1 MCGSIEILLDNLQE
15 MLNNSKYQEDKI
27 LINKLLTEITSL
39 KENKRI
45 SKKELNDLEEQ
56 LSFLEEKYDYDYEL
70 TNVFINVYS
79 GKIEELKKEYIND
92 LRIIN
97 KMKKENKLNDLIVNM
112 NKTELISYHDKLLE
126 YLEFDFLKDD
136 IKELINLIEET
147 IKKS

>member
-15 MLNNSKYQEDKI
+15 MLNNSKYKEDKI

-45 SKKELNDLEEQ
+45 SKKELDDLEEQ

-79 GKIEELKKEYIND
+79 NKVDELKKEYISD
-92 LRIIN
+92 LRTIN
-97 KMKKENKLNDLIVNM
+97 KMKKENRLDDLIVNM
-112 NKTELISYHDKLLE
+112 NKTDLISYHDKLLE

>member
-79 GKIEELKKEYIND
+79 GKIEELKKKYIND

-112 NKTELISYHDKLLE
+112 NKAELISYHDKLLE

-147 IKKS
+147 IKKY

>member
-79 GKIEELKKEYIND
+79 GKLEELKKEYIND

-147 IKKS
+147 IKKY

>member
-1 MCGSIEILLDNLQE
+1 MCGSIEILLNNLQE

-70 TNVFINVYS
+70 TNIFINVYS
-79 GKIEELKKEYIND
+79 NKIDELKKEYMND
-92 LRIIN
+92 LRTIN

-112 NKTELISYHDKLLE
+112 NKADLISYHDKLLE

>member
-15 MLNNSKYQEDKI
+15 MLNNSKYQEDKK
-27 LINKLLTEITSL
+27 LINKLLTEINSL

-45 SKKELNDLEEQ
+45 SKKELDDLEEQ

-79 GKIEELKKEYIND
+79 NKVDELKKEYISD
-92 LRIIN
+92 LRTIN
-97 KMKKENKLNDLIVNM
+97 KMKKENRLDDLIVNM
-112 NKTELISYHDKLLE
+112 NKTDLISYHDKLLE

-136 IKELINLIEET
+136 IKELINLIEEK
-147 IKKS
+147 IN

>member
-45 SKKELNDLEEQ
+45 SKKVLNDLEEQ

-79 GKIEELKKEYIND
+79 NKIDELKKEYIND
-92 LRIIN
+92 LRTIN
-97 KMKKENKLNDLIVNM
+97 KIKKENKLDDLIVNM
-112 NKTELISYHDKLLE
+112 NKTELIYYHDKLLE

>member
-79 GKIEELKKEYIND
+79 GKIEELKKEYMND
-92 LRIIN
+92 LRTIN

-112 NKTELISYHDKLLE
+112 NKADLISYHDKLLE

>member
-92 LRIIN
+92 LRTIN

-147 IKKS
+147 IKKY

>member
-15 MLNNSKYQEDKI
+15 MLNNSKYKEDKI

-45 SKKELNDLEEQ
+45 SKKELDNLEEQ
-56 LSFLEEKYDYDYEL
+56 LSILEEKYDYDYEL

-79 GKIEELKKEYIND
+79 NKVDELKKEYISD
-92 LRIIN
+92 LRTIN
-97 KMKKENKLNDLIVNM
+97 KMKKENRLDDLIVNM
-112 NKTELISYHDKLLE
+112 NKTDLISYHDKLLE

-136 IKELINLIEET
+136 IKELINLIEEK
-147 IKKS
+147 IN

>member
-79 GKIEELKKEYIND
+79 GKIEELKKDYIND

-112 NKTELISYHDKLLE
+112 NKTELIYYHDKLLE

-147 IKKS
+147 IKKY

>member
-147 IKKS
+147 IKKY

>member
-1 MCGSIEILLDNLQE
+1 MCGSIEILLNNLQE

-27 LINKLLTEITSL
+27 LIDKLLTEINSL

-45 SKKELNDLEEQ
+45 SKKELDDLEEQ

-79 GKIEELKKEYIND
+79 NKIDELKKEYIND

-97 KMKKENKLNDLIVNM
+97 KMKKENKLDDLIVNM

-136 IKELINLIEET
+136 IKELINLIEEK
-147 IKKS
+147 IN

>member
-136 IKELINLIEET
+136 IKELINLI
-147 IKKS
+147 

>member
-92 LRIIN
+92 LIIIN

-147 IKKS
+147 IKKY

>member
-79 GKIEELKKEYIND
+79 DKIEELKKEYIND

-147 IKKS
+147 IKKY

>member
-15 MLNNSKYQEDKI
+15 MLNNSKYKEDKI

-45 SKKELNDLEEQ
+45 SKKELDELEEQ
-56 LSFLEEKYDYDYEL
+56 LSILEEKYDYDYEL

-79 GKIEELKKEYIND
+79 NKVDELKKEYISD
-92 LRIIN
+92 LRTIN
-97 KMKKENKLNDLIVNM
+97 KMKKENRLDDLIVNM
-112 NKTELISYHDKLLE
+112 NKTDLISYHDKLLE

-136 IKELINLIEET
+136 IKELINLIEEK
-147 IKKS
+147 IN

>member
-79 GKIEELKKEYIND
+79 NKVDELKKEYISD
-92 LRIIN
+92 LRTIN
-97 KMKKENKLNDLIVNM
+97 KMKKENRLDDLIVNM

-147 IKKS
+147 IKKY

>member
-112 NKTELISYHDKLLE
+112 NKTELIYYHDKLLE

-147 IKKS
+147 IKKY

>member
-15 MLNNSKYQEDKI
+15 MLNNSKYQEDKL

-147 IKKS
+147 IKKY

>member
-45 SKKELNDLEEQ
+45 SKKELNDLEEL

-147 IKKS
+147 IKKY

>member
-15 MLNNSKYQEDKI
+15 MLNNSKYKEDKI
-27 LINKLLTEITSL
+27 LINKLLTEINSL

-45 SKKELNDLEEQ
+45 SKKELDDLEEQ
-56 LSFLEEKYDYDYEL
+56 LSILEEKYDYDYEL

-79 GKIEELKKEYIND
+79 NKVDELKKEYIND

-97 KMKKENKLNDLIVNM
+97 KMKKENKLDDLIVNM
-112 NKTELISYHDKLLE
+112 NKTDLISYHDKLLE

>member
-1 MCGSIEILLDNLQE
+1 MCGSIEILLNNLQE

-79 GKIEELKKEYIND
+79 GKMEELKKEYIND

-97 KMKKENKLNDLIVNM
+97 KMKKENKLDDLIVNM

-147 IKKS
+147 IKKY

>member
-15 MLNNSKYQEDKI
+15 MLNNSKYKEDKI

-45 SKKELNDLEEQ
+45 LKKELDDLEEQ

-79 GKIEELKKEYIND
+79 NKVDELKKEYISD
-92 LRIIN
+92 LRKIN
-97 KMKKENKLNDLIVNM
+97 KMKKENRLDDLIVNM
-112 NKTELISYHDKLLE
+112 NKTDLISYHDKLLE

>member
-45 SKKELNDLEEQ
+45 SKKELDNLEEQ
-56 LSFLEEKYDYDYEL
+56 LSILEEKYDYDYEL

-79 GKIEELKKEYIND
+79 NKVDELKKEYISD
-92 LRIIN
+92 LRTIN
-97 KMKKENKLNDLIVNM
+97 KMKKENRLDDLIVNM
-112 NKTELISYHDKLLE
+112 NKTDLISYHDKLLE

>member
-1 MCGSIEILLDNLQE
+1 MCGSIEILLNNLQE

-92 LRIIN
+92 LRTIN

-112 NKTELISYHDKLLE
+112 NKTELIYYHDKLLE

-147 IKKS
+147 IKKY